1 MMKQERDSIDFGSM
15 NIPALFVR
23 LFIPTLLGLIF
34 GAVLNLA
41 DGMFVGKGVGSEA
54 LAAVNIGAPVF
65 LFCTGLSLMF
75 GSGVSVVA
83 SIHMSHGNTKAAN
96 INVTQAFT
104 VSFLM
109 MSFLSALVF
118 LWPETTGRLF
128 GGSDKLMPL
137 VVNYLQGVVPGLPGL
152 LLMVIGL
159 FVIRLDGSPTIAMLI
174 QGIASVLNIFLDWLF
189 VYPLQ
194 LGISGAAWATS
205 ISGWI
210 GGLLVVG
217 YMFFFAKR
225 IYFYMPKFSC
235 TALRL
240 TARNIG
246 YMGKL
251 GLSTFISELGI
262 SVMMVVGN
270 YMFMREMQEDGVAAF
285 CIVCYLFPLVLM
297 FGNAIAQSALPI
309 VSYNHGQGNSERVRA
324 AFRLSVM
331 SALLGGVV
339 ISAVVVICAPFLVSV
354 FLRSTEPAWRIAV
367 DGLPYYATGITFFT
381 LNIVLIGY
389 EQSREWARRAIGHML
404 LRGLVLV
411 VPIFILLPV
420 LFGKLGLWLAVPLS
434 ELLTTLII
442 VFQVVRNK
450 QQ

>member
-1 MMKQERDSIDFGSM
+1 MKQERDSIDFGSM

-41 DGMFVGKGVGSEA
+41 DGMFVGKGVGSDA

-104 VSFLM
+104 VSFLI
-109 MSFLSALVF
+109 MSVLSVVVL
-118 LWPETTGRLF
+118 LWPEATGCLF
-128 GGSDKLMPL
+128 GGSDKLIPL
-137 VVNYLQGVVPGLPGL
+137 VVKYLQGVVPGLPGM
-152 LLMVIGL
+152 LLMIIGL

-174 QGIASVLNIFLDWLF
+174 QGAASLLNIFLDWLF

-194 LGISGAAWATS
+194 WGIYGAAWATS
-205 ISGWI
+205 ISEWV

-217 YMFFFAKR
+217 YMLFFTKR
-225 IYFYMPKFSC
+225 IHFYMPKFSR

-240 TARNIG
+240 TSRNIG

-251 GLSTFISELGI
+251 GLSTFISEVGI

-270 YMFMREMQEDGVAAF
+270 YMFMNEMQEDGVAAF

-309 VSYNHGQGNSERVRA
+309 VSYNHGRGNRERVQS
-324 AFRLSVM
+324 AFRLSVVA
-331 SALLGGVV
+331 ALLGGLL
-339 ISAVVVICAPFLVSV
+339 ISAMVVVCAPLLVSV
-354 FLRSTEPAWRIAV
+354 FLRSSEPAWQIAV
-367 DGLPYYATGITFFT
+367 DGLPYYATGVTFFT

-411 VPIFILLPV
+411 VPIFVLLPGLIGRV
-420 LFGKLGLWLAVPLS
+420 GLWLAVPFS

-442 VFQVVRNK
+442 VLQIARNK
-450 QQ
+450 QR